1 MITFAKLCLI
11 TNIFQFILL
20 FFFVVFEKKKFPLD
34 GSFCFFCLLRSKTG
48 EDGLLKLRL
57 TFDALSILR
66 AKRTHKGET
75 TRIRSLSDKRIPW
88 TKMKSTREAEKKKQ
102 NRR

>member
-1 MITFAKLCLI
+1 LCNHKYFSIL
-11 TNIFQFILL
+11 LL
-20 FFFVVFEKKKFPLD
+20 FFFVVFEKKKIPLD
-34 GSFCFFCLLRSKTG
+34 SSFCFFLSSKTG

-57 TFDALSILR
+57 NYLRSTLCLLR

-88 TKMKSTREAEKKKQ
+88 TKMKSTREAEKKQ

>member
-1 MITFAKLCLI
+1 MITFAKLF
-11 TNIFQFILL
+11 NHKYFSILL
-20 FFFVVFEKKKFPLD
+20 FFFVVFEKNFL
-34 GSFCFFCLLRSKTG
+34 STALFVFFASSALENGR

-57 TFDALSILR
+57 TFATLCLLR

-88 TKMKSTREAEKKKQ
+88 TKMKSTREAEKKQ

>member
-1 MITFAKLCLI
+1 MITFAKLC
-11 TNIFQFILL
+11 NHKYFSILL
-20 FFFVVFEKKKFPLD
+20 FFFVVFEKNFLSTALFVFLPLALENGRKK
-34 GSFCFFCLLRSKTG
+34 K
-48 EDGLLKLRL
+48 DGLLKLRL
-57 TFDALSILR
+57 IHSTLCLLR

-88 TKMKSTREAEKKKQ
+88 TKMKSTREAEKKQ

>member
-1 MITFAKLCLI
+1 MKKRLRSCVI
-11 TNIFQFILL
+11 TNIFQFCVVFFLL
-20 FFFVVFEKKKFPLD
+20 FFEKKKFPLATAL
-34 GSFCFFCLLRSKTG
+34 FVFFSSKTG

-75 TRIRSLSDKRIPW
+75 TRIRSLKSDKRIPW
-88 TKMKSTREAEKKKQ
+88 TKMKSTREAEKKQ